1 MIGFNSTS
9 EVSENYY
16 DPFPKPPFITIRAN
30 TTTELDH
37 YMDLTYVDGV
47 GNATVSAYGSTD
59 HWMDFMTYVVGNVTV
74 SVYSRPGADV
84 EFGNRRRLFETYIF
98 PTNQTEMN
106 IQLRIFNDFI
116 AEFNEFFRLNI
127 TLTTT
132 DQSSPATCQAGD
144 AEQYRCS
151 TDIFILDDDC
161 ESWHTL
167 CG

>member
-9 EVSENYY
+9 EVSENDQGFAY
-16 DPFPKPPFITIRAN
+16 PFLYLLIITIRAN

-37 YMDLTYVDGV
+37 DVNVTYVDGV
-47 GNATVSAYGSTD
+47 GNATVTADQRTGTDAVFGS
-59 HWMDFMTYVVGNVTV
+59 
-74 SVYSRPGADV
+74 
-84 EFGNRRRLFETYIF
+84 ETGLIEIYIF
-98 PTNQTEMN
+98 PTDQTEMD
-106 IQLRIFNDFI
+106 IRVGILNDHI

-127 TLTTT
+127 TSIT
-132 DQSSPATCQAGD
+132 SNEGSPATCQAGD

>member
-1 MIGFNSTS
+1 MIGFNPTS
-9 EVSENYY
+9 EVSENYLH
-16 DPFPKPPFITIRAN
+16 PAILFPKPPIITIQAN

-37 YMDLTYVDGV
+37 CMNLTYVDGV
-47 GNATVSAYGSTD
+47 GNATVSADYRTGTDVRFGSD
-59 HWMDFMTYVVGNVTV
+59 IG
-74 SVYSRPGADV
+74 
-84 EFGNRRRLFETYIF
+84 LFETYTF
-98 PTNQTEMN
+98 PTDQTEMD
-106 IQLRIFNDFI
+106 IPLGIPNDHI

-132 DQSSPATCQAGD
+132 KESSPATCQAGD
-144 AEQYRCS
+144 AEQYKCS